1 MNNKST
7 RGSEWRKWDLH
18 IHTLSSYDYKDKS
31 ITNEDFIN
39 KLVDNNI
46 SAIAITDHHII
57 DIERIRS
64 IQKIAKEKGVVVF
77 PGIEILSDA
86 RGREPI
92 HVIGIFSPEGN
103 LEYIWSQIQEKTNI
117 SKIQGERKNL
127 LRFA

>member
-1 MNNKST
+1 MDNKST
-7 RGSEWRKWDLH
+7 PGSEWRKWDLH
-18 IHTLSSYDYKDKS
+18 IHTPSSYDYKDKS

-46 SAIAITDHHII
+46 SAIAITDHHI

-86 RGREPI
+86 RDSEPI
-92 HVIGIFSPEGN
+92 HVIDIFSPEEN
-103 LEYIWSQIQEKTNI
+103 LEYIWSQIQAKTNI